1 MLLGNKLMPETIPQA
16 NKIHRIMPNL
26 KTNHKRISVSVYHP
40 LFDSDSGVL
49 DEIGMAS
56 NYPAVSFYVEH
67 L

>member
-1 MLLGNKLMPETIPQA
+1 MPETIPQVS
-16 NKIHRIMPNL
+16 KIHRIMPNL

-40 LFDSDSGVL
+40 LFASDSGNSCVL
-49 DEIGMAS
+49 DERGMVS